1 MPSFLPHPSSSFFF
15 FFFVPLLVYIDGVV
29 YEGDYYV
36 DETSTASSCDDPSIG
51 VADDGRLD
59 GPADDTDVWSAYRAT
74 WQAVHEL
81 PTATTPEEF
90 ALKWAAD
97 GQPVVVR
104 GGAVGWPALKLWT
117 LPLLRERFGAE
128 VSNREPAAGEV
139 MFDADGIPIDLFND
153 HDVEDEGLHWEYVT
167 STASRLL
174 IPFFCSSLFL
184 FSFFFSFFF
193 FFQRLLTAGRTI
205 RVTLPGMHRNFLG
218 WSETKPYR
226 RFSSKSM
233 AECRFLQQR
242 LPVVRSTCSCPKDSS
257 KVRRA

>member
-1 MPSFLPHPSSSFFF
+1 M
-15 FFFVPLLVYIDGVV
+15 

-184 FSFFFSFFF
+184 SLFFFSFLFPSSF
-193 FFQRLLTAGRTI
+193 SQKIAYCWPHDSGNSTRDAPQFSWLVRNKTI
-205 RVTLPGMHRNFLG
+205 
-218 WSETKPYR
+218 
-226 RFSSKSM
+226 SKV
-233 AECRFLQQR
+233 LQQEYGRVPFLAATIARGPEYLFMSQGQLQGTPR
-242 LPVVRSTCSCPKDSS
+242 LAFDNIPLSL
-257 KVRRA
+257 AY

>member
-1 MPSFLPHPSSSFFF
+1 M
-15 FFFVPLLVYIDGVV
+15 

-153 HDVEDEGLHWEYVT
+153 HDVEDSGN
-167 STASRLL
+167 STRDA
-174 IPFFCSSLFL
+174 PQ
-184 FSFFFSFFF
+184 FSWLV
-193 FFQRLLTAGRTI
+193 RNKTI
-205 RVTLPGMHRNFLG
+205 
-218 WSETKPYR
+218 
-226 RFSSKSM
+226 SKV
-233 AECRFLQQR
+233 LQQEYGRVPFLAATIARGPEYLFMSQGQLQGTPR
-242 LPVVRSTCSCPKDSS
+242 LAFDNIPLSL
-257 KVRRA
+257 AY